1 MLVLVLTALSA
12 FFAQAQSP
20 DQPSDHSKEAFVV
33 EQTRTTYRFETDGTG
48 RRENVARIK
57 VQSDAGVQYWGQ
69 LAFGYNAANERLD
82 IKYVRVRKA
91 DGNVVTA
98 SADAVQDLT
107 SPVQREA
114 PVYTDYRQK
123 HVTVPGLRPGE
134 ILEYSVVTT
143 IHTAHAPGHF
153 WVEYPL
159 ERNVIVLDEQ
169 LEVDVPASRA
179 VILKTE
185 PGADA
190 KITES
195 AGRRI
200 YRWTSSHTVREKK
213 DQKKTSDDEEEKDP
227 DEDDAPKRASVR
239 MTTFQSWDEVGRWY
253 SSLEKGSR
261 TLTPEIRKKA
271 EELVAGRKTDLE
283 KIEALYNFVAPN
295 FRYVSL
301 SLGSGRYQPR
311 AAADVLRDQYGDC
324 KDKHTLLA
332 AMLESIGIQA
342 STVLINSAIKV
353 DPDFPSPSQF
363 DHAITR
369 VSAGGQDHWMDVT
382 TEVAPFRLLSANLR
396 RKEALVIAAGTPA
409 RLIES
414 PADPPVP
421 SRLVQ
426 EVRGSLGEAG
436 TFTGKVTLRM
446 RGDVELL
453 LRVVFRRT
461 PAAMW
466 KNVVEQM
473 NEAGGIGGEVSN
485 WKVSD
490 PAATG
495 EPFEIQ
501 YDVKKVGLVDW
512 TKKKVDFALPW
523 AELNIPQPRTD
534 TKKPIELGAP
544 GQAIYSLRLELGAG
558 YQARPPLP
566 VAVKRD
572 YADYTADY
580 KLDGRVFVAD
590 RALQVRTS
598 RVPADRAG
606 DVASFAR
613 VVASDD
619 AQKLGL
625 DIAPSVGAASVDLK
639 APDLIRTG
647 FEALGNQNFPQAITL
662 LKRALELEPKNKQA
676 WSYLGSAYAGNRE
689 YDAAIGAF
697 NKLLEVSPYDE
708 HAWNSIAH
716 VRGLQGKYEEA
727 EAAFRKQLDTNPL
740 DRYAHRGLARV
751 LIETKRYS
759 DAVPQLTKAI
769 SLTSD
774 DSALYVDLGTAHLHQ
789 SNDTE
794 ALASFSKAI
803 ELSPTPNT
811 WNNIAYQLSLKG
823 SHLDRALQYAES
835 AVSATVAASR
845 NLTLDHVTTRE
856 LDIVQSLASYWDTLG
871 WVYFARGDYKRAEG
885 LVSASWFLGQHAEVG
900 DHLAQ
905 VFEKTGRK
913 NDAVR
918 TYAAAVSAERPSP
931 EIRTRLAAIAGASKV
946 EELTRSNAPMLERAR
961 TFKVDATPG
970 LKGSAEVALLLDSSS
985 TPRTVL
991 FIEGSEA
998 LRPLT
1003 DALKRLQIGPPL
1015 PDATAKVIRRGTLNC
1030 DGSGCMLKLV
1040 PAGHARPI
1048 H

>member
-1 MLVLVLTALSA
+1 MLALVLTALSA
-12 FFAQAQSP
+12 LVLSAQSART
-20 DQPSDHSKEAFVV
+20 DHSQEAFVV
-33 EQTRTTYRFETDGTG
+33 EQTRTSYRFEADGTG
-48 RRENVARIK
+48 RRENAARIK
-57 VQSDAGVQYWGQ
+57 VQSEAGVQYWGQ
-69 LAFGYNAANERLD
+69 LAFGYNAATERLD
-82 IKYVRVRKA
+82 INYVRVRKA
-91 DGNVVTA
+91 DGSVVIA
-98 SADAVQDLT
+98 STDAVQDLT

-134 ILEYSVVTT
+134 TLEYSILVTM
-143 IHTAHAPGHF
+143 HTAHAPGHF
-153 WVEYPL
+153 WLEYPF
-159 ERNVIVLDEQ
+159 ERAVIVLDEQ
-169 LEVDVPASRA
+169 LDVDVPAART

-185 PGADA
+185 ARADP

-200 YRWTSSHTVREKK
+200 YRWTSSNTVREKK
-213 DQKKTSDDEEEKDP
+213 DANEKNTDETED
-227 DEDDAPKRASVR
+227 DEDDEPKRASVR
-239 MTTFQSWDEVGRWY
+239 MTTFQNWDEVGRWY
-253 SSLEKGSR
+253 ASIEKGSR
-261 TLTPEIRKKA
+261 ALTPEVRKKA
-271 EELVAGRKTDLE
+271 EELTTGRKTEIE

-332 AMLESIGIQA
+332 TMLESVGIQA
-342 STVLINSAIKV
+342 STVLINSRIKV

-369 VSAGGQDHWMDVT
+369 VSAGGQDLWMDVT

-396 RKEALVIAAGTPA
+396 RKDALVVAAGVPA
-409 RLIES
+409 RLIET
-414 PADPPVP
+414 PADPPMP
-421 SRLVQ
+421 GHLAQ
-426 EVRGSLGEAG
+426 EIRGSLGDAG
-436 TFTGKVTLRM
+436 TFTGKVTLRT
-446 RGDVELL
+446 RGDLELV
-453 LRVVFRRT
+453 LRIVFRRT

-466 KNVVEQM
+466 KNVVEQL

-512 TKKKVDFALPW
+512 TKKKVDLALPW
-523 AELNIPQPRTD
+523 ADMKMTQPRTD
-534 TKKPIELGAP
+534 TKKPVEIGAP
-544 GQAIYSLRLELGAG
+544 GVATYSLRLELGPG
-558 YQARPPLP
+558 YQARLPLP

-572 YADYTADY
+572 YAEYTADY
-580 KLDGRVFVAD
+580 KLDGRVFSAE
-590 RALQVRTS
+590 RALQVRTN
-598 RVPADRAG
+598 RVPAERAG
-606 DVASFAR
+606 DVASFSR

-625 DIAPSVGAASVDLK
+625 DIASTVGAAAPDLK

-647 FEALGNQNFPQAITL
+647 FEALGNQNFTQAITL
-662 LKRALELEPKNKQA
+662 LKRAVELEPKTKQA
-676 WSYLGSAYAGNRE
+676 WAYLGHAYTGNKE
-689 YDAAIGAF
+689 YEPAIAAF
-697 NKLLEVSPYDE
+697 NKQLEVSPYDE
-708 HAWNSIAH
+708 NAWNSIAH
-716 VRGLQGKYEEA
+716 VRALQGKFQDA
-727 EAAFRKQLDTNPL
+727 EAAFRKQLETNPL
-740 DRYAHRGLARV
+740 DKYAHRGLGRV
-751 LIETKRYS
+751 LIETKRY
-759 DAVPQLTKAI
+759 AEAAPQLTKAI
-769 SLTSD
+769 SLTGD
-774 DSALYVDLGTAHLHQ
+774 DPALYVDLGTAHLHQ

-794 ALASFSKAI
+794 ALASFSRAV
-803 ELSPTPNT
+803 EMSPTPNT

-871 WVYFARGDYKRAEG
+871 WVYFAKGDYKRAEG

-913 NDAVR
+913 NDALR

-931 EIRTRLAAIAGASKV
+931 EIRTRLAAIAGAGANV
-946 EELTRSNAPMLERAR
+946 DDLTRTHAQLLERVR
-961 TFKVDATPG
+961 TFKLEGSAG
-970 LKGSAEVALLLDSSS
+970 LNGSAEVALLLDASA
-985 TPRTVL
+985 TPTAVV
-991 FIEGSEA
+991 FVGGSD
-998 LRPLT
+998 
-1003 DALKRLQIGPPL
+1003 DALKSLGDAIKRLQIGPPL
-1015 PDATAKVIRRGTLNC
+1015 PDATAKVIRRGTIAC
-1030 DGSGCMLKLV
+1030 DGSGCVLTLV
-1040 PAGHARPI
+1040 PAGLARPI